1 MNNEVNLGKSSFDNL
16 GDRMKAYEGVE
27 SERRLDPRL
36 PIMIRLDGRSF
47 HTFTRGMERPF
58 FLPMSQAMIETAR
71 YLVKETHACF
81 AYTQSDEISLGYWN
95 EGPQSQIMFDGRV
108 QKLTSVIA
116 AMATAKFNQETAL
129 RMPQKSHLLPVFDAR
144 VFSMPSLDEMANC
157 ILFRTSDCE
166 KNSITMAAS
175 SCHSHKSLQGKNG
188 LDKKMMMKEKG
199 LDWDELPEFFKS
211 GTFLKREQRMK
222 DLTEAELS
230 RIPENF
236 RPSGPVQRTE
246 VVEFIVPSFF
256 SIENKTEFLF
266 SGESPILKKM
276 KITEEVEPVA

>member
-1 MNNEVNLGKSSFDNL
+1 MHKEVSREKNHEKSSFDTL
-16 GDRMKAYEGVE
+16 GDRMKAYEAVE
-27 SERRLDPRL
+27 SERRLDSSL

-58 FLPMSQAMIETAR
+58 HLPMSQAMIETAR
-71 YLVKETHACF
+71 YLIKETHACF

-95 EGPQSQIMFDGRV
+95 EEPQSQVLFDGRV

-116 AMATAKFNQETAL
+116 AMATAKFNQETML

-144 VFSMPSLDEMANC
+144 VFSMPSLEEMANC
-157 ILFRTSDCE
+157 ILFRASDCV

-175 SCHSHKSLQGKNG
+175 SCHSHKYLQGKNG
-188 LDKKMMMKEKG
+188 LDKKLMKEKG

-211 GTFLKREQRMK
+211 GTFLKRELLMK
-222 DLTEAELS
+222 SLTDQELS

-236 RPSGPVQRTE
+236 RPSGLVQRTE
-246 VVEFIVPSFF
+246 VVEFHMPNFYDV
-256 SIENKTEFLF
+256 ENKTDVLF
-266 SGESPILKKM
+266 FGKDPVLKK
-276 KITEEVEPVA
+276 